1 MSSSIPSSNDPSQ
14 LQNGESYARSGSISS
29 DELLPPVEPPS
40 AGFIIQLF
48 VIPAVIVAAV
58 VLLWFAIES
67 LARSGEQDP
76 DKIVSDLKSN
86 NQARF
91 QRANELA
98 DMLRLPQRYPKL
110 KVSHEL
116 AGKLA
121 AYLDEL
127 VEEGDD
133 SDAAIAMRYFLATA
147 LGEFHVDDGLPVLV
161 KTALNDPERDVR
173 RRAINAIAVLT
184 DAMAKL
190 KPPRPI
196 VSEEL
201 VEALVQLADDQ
212 DELIRSETAFAL
224 GVAASPTK
232 ADPQLA
238 AAPPTPDPRLAT
250 ALEELA
256 DDTYTDARFNAAA
269 GLARAGSPRAAAAI
283 AEMLDPS
290 SIESSLSGETRMN
303 DQVTEA
309 ALNARKAY
317 KRNTIITSALTSID
331 RLLQSSLPAENFV
344 VLQQAMEGFLAAAP
358 KMEEPVPLPDEL
370 VQAVSRKLETV
381 KARAAK

>member
-1 MSSSIPSSNDPSQ
+1 
-14 LQNGESYARSGSISS
+14 
-29 DELLPPVEPPS
+29 LPPVEPPS

-58 VLLWFAIES
+58 VLVWFAIES

-76 DKIVSDLKSN
+76 DKIVGDLRSN

-98 DMLRLPQRYPKL
+98 DMLRMPQRYPKL

-116 AGKLA
+116 ATKLA

-127 VEEGDD
+127 VEVGSEK
-133 SDAAIAMRYFLATA
+133 DAPVAMRYFLATA
-147 LGEFHVDDGLPVLV
+147 LGEFHVDDGLSALV
-161 KTALNDPERDVR
+161 NAAHSDPERDVR
-173 RRAINAIAVLT
+173 RKAINAIAVLV
-184 DAMAKL
+184 DAMANL
-190 KPPRPI
+190 KPPRRI

-201 VEALVQLADDQ
+201 IETLVQLADDQ

-224 GVAASPTK
+224 GVAA
-232 ADPQLA
+232 
-238 AAPPTPDPRLAT
+238 AAPNADPRLVE

-256 DDTYTDARFNAAA
+256 DDTYTDARLNAAA
-269 GLARAGSPRAAAAI
+269 GLARIGSPRAAAAI

-290 SIESSLSGETRMN
+290 SIESSLSGEKRMN
-303 DQVTEA
+303 EQVTEA
-309 ALNARKAY
+309 ALNAQKAY

-331 RLLQSSLPAENFV
+331 WLLEKPSQPTESFV
-344 VLQQAMEGFLAAAP
+344 VLQKALEGFLAAAP

-370 VQAVSRKLETV
+370 IQAVSRKLEKV